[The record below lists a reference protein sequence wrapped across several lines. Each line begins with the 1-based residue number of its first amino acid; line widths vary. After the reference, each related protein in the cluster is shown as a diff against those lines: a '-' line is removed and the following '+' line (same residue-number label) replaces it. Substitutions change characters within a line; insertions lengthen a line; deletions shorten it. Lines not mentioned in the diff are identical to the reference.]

1 MVDEHVARPRA
12 EPEPEPGASSGNSTF
27 PLVSTRT
34 AGLRLAGDADAGTD
48 ATVIRRAG
56 DAEADTGATG
66 RARRPALASEL
77 LVPLM

>member
-34 AGLRLAGDADAGTD
+34 AGLRLAGDADAD

-56 DAEADTGATG
+56 NAEADTDATG